1 MVQIAEQE
9 TVIGISRSRSMT
21 APQVVADAKP
31 ASSLEQNLA
40 TWWSWSPG
48 TAEDAL
54 LSKGVSIRVPSTT
67 LSAIGQDLGQ
77 QHVHGSQPR
86 ALPVW
91 LMSQTRMPHY
101 HSRHPEIVEEPH
113 KRKAGVFFKSS
124 RQPVPIC

>member
-86 ALPVW
+86 ALPV
-91 LMSQTRMPHY
+91 
-101 HSRHPEIVEEPH
+101 
-113 KRKAGVFFKSS
+113 
-124 RQPVPIC
+124 